1 MKINSLLIAITLLG
15 TMLISFSACNGILSS
30 LYDEPETAKDFGFI
44 TIDHANHSG
53 TVRVDATQYTKW
65 NYINL
70 HTLQIDS
77 AKVTAEGADDPDT
90 WDLAIHRYDVKT
102 NGGEVL
108 ETDYQSLSAL
118 KNAGSMP
125 QGIFVADEMPP
136 IYTPSNK
143 VYLLRMKDGT
153 MAAIRLVS
161 YMNAAGIKGYMT
173 FDYIYPY
180 EP

>member
-1 MKINSLLIAITLLG
+1 MRKAILFCLAITLLG

-77 AKVTAEGADDPDT
+77 AKVTQKVRMIRTHGTLPFIDT
-90 WDLAIHRYDVKT
+90 
-102 NGGEVL
+102 
-108 ETDYQSLSAL
+108 
-118 KNAGSMP
+118 M
-125 QGIFVADEMPP
+125 
-136 IYTPSNK
+136 
-143 VYLLRMKDGT
+143 
-153 MAAIRLVS
+153 
-161 YMNAAGIKGYMT
+161 
-173 FDYIYPY
+173 
-180 EP
+180 